1 MDRHHYEVFSKF
13 GEEGFPLHLDNARG
27 WSQTQSSTTFLFF
40 FFFNAVKFCFVVAHF
55 NHTFPPRFGK
65 HSKDEISIL
74 SPLSQCCMWVSF
86 CLMERFRNIPGGKNV
101 LWLFLRIKSSTL
113 LRLHLLSRPGYR
125 LSDVM
130 RESLEKDALQP
141 ILTEPHLLALDRR
154 LQKVLRVVQRCIRRL
169 GKDKVVTEDFVQ
181 ITEGPRVA
189 TERAKVR

>member
-1 MDRHHYEVFSKF
+1 MLRDSALLIILFHPDLENTQRMRFPSCRRCPSAACECLLGWWSDLGAFQ
-13 GEEGFPLHLDNARG
+13 EEKA
-27 WSQTQSSTTFLFF
+27 
-40 FFFNAVKFCFVVAHF
+40 
-55 NHTFPPRFGK
+55 
-65 HSKDEISIL
+65 
-74 SPLSQCCMWVSF
+74 
-86 CLMERFRNIPGGKNV
+86 V

-181 ITEGPRVA
+181 FTEGPRVA